1 MPAER
6 ITVTREGARARI
18 VVDGVEIPLDAIG
31 RHSVTVDIDPDEVP
45 SVHLTL
51 IGARVDVLN
60 TLKEGATDGSAE

>member
-1 MPAER
+1 MPAEQ
-6 ITVTREGARARI
+6 IIVTREGARARI
-18 VVDGVEIPLDAIG
+18 VVDGVEIPAAAIE
-31 RHSVTVDIDPDEVP
+31 RNSVDIPVDPDEVP